1 MSEQEIGVVA
11 HYFDK
16 IGVAAI
22 ALTGGSLSVGDTIH
36 IKGAKTDVS
45 VAVESIQIEHRI
57 VQTAERG
64 ESVGIKIGVK
74 SHEKDKVFKVTP

>member
-22 ALTGGSLSVGDTIH
+22 VLTAGSLAVGDTIH

-45 VAVESIQIEHRI
+45 VTVDSIQMEHRS
-57 VQTAERG
+57 VLTSAQG

-74 SHEKDKVFKVTP
+74 AHEKDKVFKVVA